1 MTRTIYDA
9 AADEMEKL
17 LIENNIKYDRLQLFE
32 GWQFYI
38 YNTSGNISGD
48 IICHGGSYGGD
59 NGLWESMGFIWDM
72 GDVSGHL
79 TAHEIINRF
88 KENYGM

>member
-1 MTRTIYDA
+1 MTRTIYNA

-17 LIENNIKYDRLQLFE
+17 LIENGIKYTRQPLYE

-38 YNTSGNISGD
+38 HGTYGD
-48 IICHGGSYGGD
+48 IICHKGSYGGKD
-59 NGLWESMGFIWDM
+59 GLWESMGFVWDM
-72 GDVSGHL
+72 GDVSGYL
-79 TAHEIINRF
+79 TAQEVINRL

>member
-1 MTRTIYDA
+1 MMRTIYDA

-17 LIENNIKYDRLQLFE
+17 LIENGIKYTRQPLYE

-38 YNTSGNISGD
+38 HDTDGD
-48 IICHGGSYGGD
+48 IVCHYGSYGGND
-59 NGLWESMGFIWDM
+59 GLWESMGFVWDE
-72 GDVSGHL
+72 GDVTGYF
-79 TAHEIINRF
+79 TAQEVINRL

>member
-9 AADEMEKL
+9 AADKMEKL
-17 LIENNIKYDRLQLFE
+17 LIENNIKYNRLQLFE

-59 NGLWESMGFIWDM
+59 SGLWESMGFDWDDE
-72 GDVSGHL
+72 DVTGYL
-79 TAHEIINRF
+79 TAQEVIDRL
-88 KENYGM
+88 KEYYGM

>member
-9 AADEMEKL
+9 AADEMESL
-17 LIENNIKYDRLQLFE
+17 LTENNIEYTRKPIYE

-38 YNTSGNISGD
+38 HGTDGD
-48 IICHGGSYGGD
+48 IVCHGGSYGGND
-59 NGLWESMGFIWDM
+59 GLWESMGFVWDM

-79 TAHEIINRF
+79 TAREVIDRL

>member
-17 LIENNIKYDRLQLFE
+17 LIENNIQYTRRSLYE

-38 YNTSGNISGD
+38 NGTDGD
-48 IICHGGSYGGD
+48 IICHEGSYGGD
-59 NGLWESMGFIWDM
+59 DGLWESMGFDWDDE
-72 GDVSGHL
+72 DVTGYL
-79 TAHEIINRF
+79 TAEEVIDRL
-88 KENYGM
+88 KEYYGM